1 MAAHTPP
8 WLEEAF
14 ESAKKNFLKSLT
26 NPTKY
31 DFSKIHSIDDV
42 YNATDEIQKQQAQ
55 TKTLRGLNKLKPFIN
70 GLNQY
75 AGTIEVFVQAK
86 ADILSLIWVASSVIT
101 AFEKVV
107 TVLAD
112 IGSALPV
119 FKKYAEIFQQNEE
132 VKGVLGLFYS
142 DILEVYTILL
152 NFLAH
157 RKRNIFFESLWPNIR
172 DKLAVVQEN
181 IHQHKMLMTSQ
192 VTLEHI
198 LQASQARGKAVDE
211 YEKAQQARDNQH
223 FSNLLAE
230 FAPHMYDSKLA
241 DILQRSSVASGKW
254 LRSNDAFKQWLDPLV
269 SSKRCIWLHGIPG
282 SGKTV
287 LTANIIRN
295 LMNSDTQVA
304 FVFLTYENQ
313 ELAGG
318 IPVFH
323 SLIFQLLSKDCLA
336 RPILFEAVKIHDR
349 KLASDP
355 DCARQVLIDI
365 LQNTLDP
372 FIILDGLDEA
382 NEERRTWLLKS
393 MLEILRD
400 CPKLRLL
407 LSSRREESMHD
418 GADRQM
424 CITASQ
430 AMESVLERSLGM
442 FLYTKLVFDVLKD
455 QGTAQDIQSELEHL
469 PDGLDQAYGRVHTHF
484 TRNLSKAAR
493 SVVKNI
499 LQWIACAFRPLRTE
513 ELLQILMIEPGA
525 KDFTKGLRY
534 ARSIRLLCGPIIEEV
549 NGIVHFVH
557 FSAKGYFLGDQSQ
570 GFLRLSEAHLNAALV
585 CSTYLSFTSLDPAF
599 DTTKEK
605 SDLDECLSS
614 EILSGSFVLFEYAA
628 TEWVEH
634 VKACNVG
641 ISSLDAQKLCEEL
654 SRVGFESFPEVRDW
668 LVVEDLDWQKI
679 QHGLFDDCDNS
690 LKSYTTLARF
700 IKLHAAAKA
709 LKDCMELTTFTA
721 ASHRVVDSAKGSKM
735 QANATNT
742 RPLTYE
748 PINANILHA
757 YIASLASDRKQNSA
771 VIFNSPTEATAQSVS
786 TKELN

>member
-1 MAAHTPP
+1 MAADTPP

-31 DFSKIHSIDDV
+31 DFSRIHSIDDV

-75 AGTIEVFVQAK
+75 AGTIEVFIQAK
-86 ADILSLIWVASSVIT
+86 ADILSLIWGPLKLLLQVASSVIT

-107 TVLAD
+107 AVLAD
-112 IGSALPV
+112 IGSALPG
-119 FKKYAEIFQQNEE
+119 FKKYAKIFQQNEE
-132 VKGVLGLFYS
+132 VRGVLGLFYS

-323 SLIFQLLSKDCLA
+323 SLIFHLLSKDCLA
-336 RPILFEAVKIHDR
+336 RPIFFEAVKTHGR

-355 DCARQVLIDI
+355 ECARKALMDI
-365 LQNTLDP
+365 LQNTVHP
-372 FIILDGLDEA
+372 SVILDGLDEV
-382 NEERRTWLLKS
+382 NEERREWLLKS
-393 MLEILRD
+393 MLEILRE
-400 CPKLRLL
+400 CPKLKLL
-407 LSSRREESMHD
+407 ISSRREESMVRLLVNCSASIKVDAYNGEDIQEYAKIECEKWLDDLQHY
-418 GADRQM
+418 GDRQM
-424 CITASQ
+424 CVTASQ
-430 AMESVLERSLGM
+430 AMESVVERSFGM

-455 QGTAQDIQSELEHL
+455 QGTVQDIQSELESL
-469 PDGLDQAYGRVHTHF
+469 PDGLDQAYGRVHAHF
-484 TRNLSKAAR
+484 TRNIKDKEQR
-493 SVVKNI
+493 IVKNI

-513 ELLQILMIEPGA
+513 ELLQILVIEPGA
-525 KDFTKGLRY
+525 KNFTKGLRY
-534 ARSIRLLCGPIIEEV
+534 ARSVRLICGPIIEEV
-549 NGIVHFVH
+549 NGVVHFVH
-557 FSAKGYFLGDQSQ
+557 FSAKG
-570 GFLRLSEAHLNAALV
+570 
-585 CSTYLSFTSLDPAF
+585 
-599 DTTKEK
+599 
-605 SDLDECLSS
+605 
-614 EILSGSFVLFEYAA
+614 
-628 TEWVEH
+628 
-634 VKACNVG
+634 
-641 ISSLDAQKLCEEL
+641 
-654 SRVGFESFPEVRDW
+654 
-668 LVVEDLDWQKI
+668 
-679 QHGLFDDCDNS
+679 
-690 LKSYTTLARF
+690 
-700 IKLHAAAKA
+700 
-709 LKDCMELTTFTA
+709 
-721 ASHRVVDSAKGSKM
+721 
-735 QANATNT
+735 
-742 RPLTYE
+742 
-748 PINANILHA
+748 
-757 YIASLASDRKQNSA
+757 
-771 VIFNSPTEATAQSVS
+771 
-786 TKELN
+786 